1 MIDNFIENVSDFF
14 KSVWAWVERIYERIL
29 NFFKNIVAWFQD
41 PKRAQL
47 IQKEKDLIAVSIKE
61 NMASGNVRVINC
73 LFNTDTE
80 QVEGEEA
87 LGIESEEL
95 DAETKKHFSGKDM
108 IVLK

>member
-1 MIDNFIENVSDFF
+1 MIDNIIENVSDFF
-14 KSVWAWVERIYERIL
+14 KSVWAWVKHIYERIL
-29 NFFKNIVAWFQD
+29 NFFKNIVAWFKD

-47 IQKEKDLIAVSIKE
+47 LIEDKNKIAVVIKSKLD
-61 NMASGNVRVINC
+61 NGDYNTINC
-73 LFNTDTE
+73 LFNTDTG

-95 DAETKKHFSGKDM
+95 DAETKKNFGDKDM